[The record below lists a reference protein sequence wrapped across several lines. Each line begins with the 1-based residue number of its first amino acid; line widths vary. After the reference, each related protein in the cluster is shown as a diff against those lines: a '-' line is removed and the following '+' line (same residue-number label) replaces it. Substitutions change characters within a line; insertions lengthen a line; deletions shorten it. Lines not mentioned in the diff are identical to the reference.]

1 MRLAPALGILV
12 GLAWFAALLVP
23 PIASSGNLLDDPKG
37 FQGIV
42 WGSALTSSPDLAL
55 SETGEHVNGYDLK
68 GSPPP
73 LGDAKVESVRF
84 YTYDGAFAR
93 VIIRYRGKT
102 THEQVMLYLQTR
114 FGPIERTPGQMTR
127 GLNQQYN
134 WRGPDTEINLTYD
147 GRGERGFVFV
157 ESRTLAP
164 RFNDSL
170 SETGY

>member
-1 MRLAPALGILV
+1 MRLAPALGIL
-12 GLAWFAALLVP
+12 AALGWFTALLAP
-23 PIASSGNLLDDPKG
+23 PSAASGIMLDDPKG
-37 FQGIV
+37 FQGIA
-42 WGSALTSSPDLAL
+42 WGSSLTAATDLIL
-55 SETGEHVNGYDLK
+55 TETGEHVNGYDLK
-68 GSPPP
+68 ESPPP
-73 LGDAKVESVRF
+73 LGDAKVESMRF

-93 VIIRYRGKT
+93 VIIRYRGKN
-102 THEQVMLYLQTR
+102 THEQVMVYLQSR

-134 WRGPDTEINLTYD
+134 WRGNDTEINLTYD

>member
-1 MRLAPALGILV
+1 MRLARGLGIL
-12 GLAWFAALLVP
+12 AALVWFT
-23 PIASSGNLLDDPKG
+23 ALLAPRPACAGVMLEDPKG
-37 FQGIV
+37 FQGIA
-42 WGSALTSSPDLAL
+42 WGSSLTAATDLILA
-55 SETGEHVNGYDLK
+55 ETGEHVNGYDLK
-68 GSPPP
+68 GSLPP
-73 LGDAKVESVRF
+73 LGDAKVESMRF

-102 THEQVMLYLQTR
+102 THDQVMGYLQSR

-134 WRGPDTEINLTYD
+134 WRGNDTEINLTYD

>member
-42 WGSALTSSPDLAL
+42 WGSPLAAATDLTL
-55 SETGEHVNGYDLK
+55 SETGEHINGYDLK
-68 GSPPP
+68 ESPPP

>member
-1 MRLAPALGILV
+1 MRLAPALGILA
-12 GLAWFAALLVP
+12 GLGWFTALLGP
-23 PIASSGNLLDDPKG
+23 PIASSGTLLDDPKG

-42 WGSALTSSPDLAL
+42 WGSALTTSPDLTL

-68 GSPPP
+68 GNPPP
-73 LGDAKVESVRF
+73 LGDATVESMRF

-93 VIIRYRGKT
+93 VIIRYRGNT
-102 THEQVMLYLQTR
+102 THDQVMAHLQSR
-114 FGPIERTPGQMTR
+114 FGPVERTPGQMTR
-127 GLNQQYN
+127 GLNQLYN
-134 WRGPDTEINLTYD
+134 WRGPETEINLTYD

-164 RFNDSL
+164 RFNDTL

>member
-1 MRLAPALGILV
+1 MRFARALGILTAL
-12 GLAWFAALLVP
+12 GWFTPILAPQL
-23 PIASSGNLLDDPKG
+23 ASAGIMLEDPKG
-37 FQGIV
+37 FQGIA
-42 WGSALTSSPDLAL
+42 WGSSLTAAADLVL
-55 SETGEHVNGYDLK
+55 TETGEHVNGYDLK

-73 LGDAKVESVRF
+73 LGDAKVESMRF

-93 VIIRYRGKT
+93 VIIRYRGNT
-102 THEQVMLYLQTR
+102 THEQVMAYLQSR
-114 FGPIERTPGQMTR
+114 FGPIERAPGQMTR

-134 WRGPDTEINLTYD
+134 WRGNETEINLTYD

-157 ESRTLAP
+157 ESRSLAP